1 MLVKKLETF
10 VPDDFLIRAGGERAK
25 ADFSSNGLGLR
36 RALPAPAKE
45 PKVPWI
51 LLLLPPLRT
60 NAASSPDAG
69 ASRDHRGAA
78 PSVRSSP
85 APETHP
91 SGQAPTT
98 GAQTASPKRG
108 SNCVQAQPAKAQAAT
123 IAAQRRQ
130 FALRQHQKRTPAVK
144 RRPPARRPR
153 RLNAAATA
161 CRLSLPQAA
170 REAMAWARI
179 LRESIILSMS
189 MCSSGMW
196 QQSTSP
202 GKLRPKATVLG
213 IMRE

>member
-1 MLVKKLETF
+1 MQAQ
-10 VPDDFLIRAGGERAK
+10 PAK
-25 ADFSSNGLGLR
+25 AQAATIAAQRRQFALR
-36 RALPAPAKE
+36 QHQKRK
-45 PKVPWI
+45 
-51 LLLLPPLRT
+51 
-60 NAASSPDAG
+60 
-69 ASRDHRGAA
+69 
-78 PSVRSSP
+78 
-85 APETHP
+85 P

-130 FALRQHQKRTPAVK
+130 FALRQHQKRKPSGQ
-144 RRPPARRPR
+144 
-153 RLNAAATA
+153 AATTA
-161 CRLSLPQAA
+161 AQTASPKRGSNCVQAQPA